1 MKKRILLV
9 LLAQL
14 SVIGIQ
20 AQVSFGKAEK
30 INSDWHFMRIDTLWN
45 MRERL
50 RTGERSPESR
60 PDMKDADFDDSRW
73 RHVSLPHD
81 WGVEQPM
88 SPDKGSCQGYLPGGI
103 GWYRKYFR
111 ATDAPRQYVYFE
123 GVYNNS
129 EVYINGHL
137 LGKRPS
143 GFASFMYDMTPY
155 LNRTGENVLAVR
167 VNHSEENDSR
177 WYTGSGIYRNVWII
191 SAPEVH
197 LAQWGTAYRLKD
209 INKKKAELEVDVETT
224 DCRSEKTPLQLE
236 AIVELRNAEGKVVA
250 KTERK
255 IGTQE
260 KVTVKLRVANP
271 QRWTLDNPYLYTLS
285 TRLSNGDES
294 DVRVGLR
301 TLQFSADKG
310 FALNGEWMKVKGV
323 CVHDDAGVL
332 GTAVPKEVWRRRIAE
347 LKAIGVNALRLSHN
361 PHAPELYD
369 LCDEMG
375 MLIMDEASDEWEF
388 PKRKWLKGWNQGAPG
403 FQGTYSYFEE
413 WIDRDVADMV
423 RRDRCHPSVFM
434 WSIGNEVDYPNDPYS
449 HPVLNGSG
457 TEFTQ
462 PVYGGYKPEQPNAE
476 RIGII
481 AQRLAKIVRNIDTS
495 RPTTGALAGV
505 VMSNETAYP
514 EAIDVVGYNYTES
527 RYGEDHKKYPKRVLY
542 GSENRHDLAAWKAVS
557 DNEYIFGQFLWTGI
571 DYLGESGVWPAR
583 GSSAGLLDLAG
594 QRKPNGWYRAALW
607 SDKPVCYIGTYPQG
621 PQRYGSRQNNQRT
634 SYVSPYAN
642 DIWNYDEGQ
651 KVRVVCYTNAKSAQL
666 MLNGKAIGGEPA
678 TDAATGIRYWD
689 VEYAP
694 GTLSCVADNGSSYEV
709 KTTKTPYALRVST
722 DSLAHIFVE
731 VVDEDGNLVK
741 NADNEIT
748 LNIRGARLLG
758 TENGNM
764 ADITV
769 TGRQRPNRLRAYG
782 GRLVAYIEPMTDSE
796 QLTIRASS
804 PLLPNPVAVVSVK
817 R

>member
-1 MKKRILLV
+1 MRKRILFV
-9 LLAQL
+9 FLAQL
-14 SVIGIQ
+14 FVIGMQ
-20 AQVSFGKAEK
+20 AQVSFGKAER
-30 INSDWHFMRIDTLWN
+30 INNDWYFMRIDTLWN
-45 MRERL
+45 AREYL
-50 RTGERSPESR
+50 RTGERLPGSR

-73 RHVSLPHD
+73 RQVTLPHD

-103 GWYRKYFR
+103 GWYRKHFR
-111 ATDAPRQYVYFE
+111 ATDAPKQYVYFE

-129 EVYINGHL
+129 EVYLNGHL

-143 GFASFMYDMTPY
+143 GFASFMYDITSY
-155 LNRTGENVLAVR
+155 LNKTGENVLAVR

-177 WYTGSGIYRNVWII
+177 WYTGSGIYRNVWLI

-197 LAQWGTAYRLKD
+197 LSQWGTAYRLKK
-209 INKKKAELEVDVETT
+209 INKKKAELEVDVETA
-224 DCRSEKTPLQLE
+224 DCRTEKSPLQLK
-236 AIVELRNAEGKVVA
+236 ATVELKDAEGKIVA

-260 KVTVKLRVANP
+260 KVTVKLQVPNP
-271 QRWTLDNPYLYTLS
+271 QRWTLDNPYLYSLT
-285 TRLSNGDES
+285 TRLSNGDVSE
-294 DVRVGLR
+294 VRVGLR

-347 LKAIGVNALRLSHN
+347 LKALGTNALRLSHN

-388 PKRKWLKGWNQGAPG
+388 PKRKCLKGWNQGAPG

-481 AQRLAKIVRNIDTS
+481 AQRLAKIVRDIDTS

-527 RYGEDHKKYPKRVLY
+527 RYGIDHEKYPKRILY

-557 DNEYIFGQFLWTGI
+557 ENEHIFGQFLWTGI

-594 QRKPNGWYRAALW
+594 QRKPNGWYRASLW
-607 SDKPVCYIGTYPQG
+607 SDKPVCYIGTYPLG
-621 PQRYGSRQNNQRT
+621 PQRYGSRQNNQRF
-634 SYVSPYAN
+634 VSPYAN
-642 DIWNYDEGQ
+642 DTWNYEDEQ
-651 KVRVVCYTNAKSAQL
+651 KVRVVCYSNAKSLQL
-666 MLNGKAIGGEPA
+666 ILNGNNIGGEPT

-689 VEYAP
+689 IEYAP

-709 KTTKTPYALRVST
+709 KTTKTPYTLKIST
-722 DSLAHIFVE
+722 DSLTHIFVE

-741 NADNEIT
+741 NADNEIL
-748 LNIRGARLLG
+748 LNVRGARLLG
-758 TENGNM
+758 MENGNM

-769 TGRQRPNRLRAYG
+769 TGRQRPNRLRVYG
-782 GRLVAYIEPMTDSE
+782 GRLVAYFVPQADSE
-796 QLTIRASS
+796 HIIIRASS
-804 PLLPNPVAVVSVK
+804 PLLPNPTAVMSFS